1 MLYKQFADCKLSRL
15 GFGAMRLPTTD
26 TGAVDEAQVEAM
38 VRYAMDHGVNYFD
51 TAYPYHNGQS
61 ELVLGRILRQYPRD
75 SFYLADKYPGH
86 QIAERYDPAEIF
98 EEQLKRCQVDYFD
111 FYLFHNVCEN
121 SIKTYN
127 DPRWGIM
134 DYFIQ
139 QKRQGRIRH
148 LGFSCH
154 GGLDILG
161 DFLDRYGSELEF
173 CQIQLN
179 YLDWTLQDAKA
190 KYELLTQRGVPVW
203 VMEPVRG
210 GMLADLAKGEAL
222 RAMRPEESV
231 AAWGFRWLQGLPN
244 VTVVLSGM
252 SNMEQMVDNVK
263 TYEEERPLS
272 AAETEALFAI
282 AEGLKKSV
290 PCTKCGYCLESC
302 PQGLAIPML
311 LAIYNEVRVSAGV
324 NAKMRIE
331 ALPPEKQPTACLS
344 CGSCAQMCPQH
355 IDIPAELARLTGELE
370 KIPSW
375 VEVSRQRAA
384 AQK

>member
-111 FYLFHNVCEN
+111 FYLLHNVYEN

-139 QKRQGRIRH
+139 QKRQGRIQH